1 MNTRKIAY
9 ICAATAITLCGSFV
23 VRAAGFDG
31 LALTTNDWFDA
42 GFTSLA
48 ADTAIVADSTTGI
61 TRGAGSWTAVPATG
75 SATVVTD
82 PSDAEATYLS
92 IDAIDE
98 TLTFTPA
105 ALASAT
111 GMETVTFNVQTI
123 AIDELTDP
131 GSDAQA
137 AFAIYS
143 ADGVAHSLVGYVA
156 GGWTNFTYASAADL
170 TNAWFTLYTDF
181 ATVGNVRYVRY
192 SIKPGAEVIVLGDSE
207 GTTWFPSAAP
217 SATTVASV
225 SFTGCGNC
233 RSFSGDSLAEVSDYV
248 YTGLAGDGLWVTPG
262 NWTLGGVVPA
272 SAPGAGDSV
281 VIDGDFTV
289 VVANGQ
295 NVGNLSLSNGAS
307 LVGPGPY
314 AVDVAEG
321 VVALTRIP
329 SSFVWTNT
337 GTGNWETLANW
348 TVNGRATDVLP
359 GGTDEVQF
367 PGSLGNDVFV
377 KYSTSQTVSNAVFD
391 AEVTLRIV
399 GTRHDY
405 YLYANEI
412 SGDGKLILTN
422 AAIGARGVVSGNT
435 SYSTNLTV
443 NVDVEMAP
451 ASTNRLFCAVGNI
464 VMNGDM
470 SGCGCVEASIYKQSF
485 GPQFNGDN
493 ENFSGEY
500 WVAVNTGARRDYT
513 QFADGGATSSNASW
527 RVIGSDGY
535 KAFFAKNNE
544 TYYFGALNGIVDNSN
559 GTGNG
564 YVNGCWAEVGAL
576 NVDCAFGG
584 HYSRGYGSSGKPN
597 DPHINHIRKV
607 GTAKLTLTLSRP
619 VGDIEI
625 MGGTLVI
632 GSQNSVPLYHT
643 DAYQHYLKFLGDG
656 ATLAVSG
663 TVTENEFTTF
673 VDPSARIGYSTA
685 PICFSN
691 AVSEVHTW
699 STALAASNTGGLVK
713 KGEGTLTL
721 AAAPLYT
728 GDTYLEGG
736 TLKIPTSANIKVK
749 THVNGKS
756 VWKKFE
762 TIDGTQY
769 TVYTLGAKRMMMI
782 VVQ

>member
-1 MNTRKIAY
+1 MQTRKIAS
-9 ICAATAITLCGSFV
+9 ICAATAVTLCGSFA

-42 GFTSLA
+42 GFTSLP

-75 SATVVTD
+75 SATVVAD
-82 PSDAEATYLS
+82 PADAEATYLS

-105 ALASAT
+105 ALVSTT
-111 GMETVTFNVQTI
+111 GMETVTFNIQTI
-123 AIDELTDP
+123 AIDSLDDP
-131 GSDAQA
+131 GTDAQS

-156 GGWTNFTYASAADL
+156 GGWTNLVYASAADL

-500 WVAVNTGARRDYT
+500 WTTVNTGARRDFT

-527 RVIGSDGY
+527 RVIGSDGN

-544 TYYFGALNGIVDNSN
+544 TYYFGTLNGTVDNSN

-632 GSQNSVPLYHT
+632 GSQSSVPLYHT

-663 TVTENEFTTF
+663 TVTEDEVTTF
-673 VDPSARIGYSTA
+673 VDPSARIGYSTY

-728 GDTYLEGG
+728 GETYLEGG

-749 THVNGKS
+749 THVEGKS
-756 VWKKFE
+756 VRKKFE
-762 TIDGTQY
+762 TIDETQY

-782 VVQ
+782 IVQ